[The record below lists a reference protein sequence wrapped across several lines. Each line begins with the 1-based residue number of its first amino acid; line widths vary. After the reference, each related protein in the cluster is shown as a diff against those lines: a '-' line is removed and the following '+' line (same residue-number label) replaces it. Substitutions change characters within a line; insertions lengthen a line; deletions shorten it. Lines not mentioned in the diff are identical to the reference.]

1 MADEAKPN
9 PTSDPTSDPTPDPT
23 PDPTVVP
30 TVILCGGRGSRIS
43 EVNPLVPKPMLPI
56 GGRPILWHIMKT
68 YAAHGQRDFVL
79 ALGWLGEEI
88 RRFFLHYE
96 AMTRDFTIDLARGGT
111 IGFPDGMVSDDWR
124 VTCVDTGADALTGTR
139 VRRAARYLGD
149 GPVMVSYG
157 DGVADVDIAAL
168 LAFHRAQ
175 GRLATVTAVRPPGRF
190 GELLIDDDAM
200 VGDFAEKPQN
210 SGGWI
215 SGGFMVIERAAI
227 DRYIPADTD
236 VMLEREPMRAL
247 AADGQLV
254 AYRHDGFFQPMDT
267 PRERELLE
275 ALWQSGKAPWRVW
288 D

>member
-1 MADEAKPN
+1 MADVAQPD
-9 PTSDPTSDPTPDPT
+9 PAADPASDPASTEI
-23 PDPTVVP
+23 VVP

-88 RRFFLHYE
+88 RRFVLHYE
-96 AMTRDFTIDLARGGT
+96 AMTRDFTVDLARPGT
-111 IGFPDGMVSDDWR
+111 IDFPDGMAGDDWR

-139 VRRAARYLGD
+139 VRRATRYLAD

-157 DGVADVDIAAL
+157 DGVADVHIAAL
-168 LAFHRAQ
+168 LAFHRAH

-190 GELLIDDDAM
+190 GELLIDDDSL
-200 VGDFAEKPQN
+200 VGDFAEKPQS

-215 SGGFMVIERAAI
+215 SGGFMVLERAAI
-227 DRYIPADTD
+227 DDYIPADTD

-254 AYRHDGFFQPMDT
+254 AFRHDGFFQPMDT